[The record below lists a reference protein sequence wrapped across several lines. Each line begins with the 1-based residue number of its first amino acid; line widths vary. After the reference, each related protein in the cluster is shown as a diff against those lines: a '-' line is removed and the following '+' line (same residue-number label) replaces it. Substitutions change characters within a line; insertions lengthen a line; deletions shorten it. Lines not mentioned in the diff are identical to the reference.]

1 MHAVKKAFC
10 RIPFNPRQKCRIE
23 TCWSDFLYLFLC
35 SFGLYPL
42 DGDKYFAADVRA
54 PHSLISL
61 DQCKQKHCKSPCFVL
76 WPPDLCVLIFH
87 LFISS
92 HVKQKVRQRNTG
104 IFFANIYHASLSSRQ
119 WVCWLVLHFFFF
131 TVVTFQPRA
140 RVYLKHAH
148 DWIVLSF
155 ENVIPLLLFC
165 TIQAVISACFS
176 ELKLNF
182 RHKQVGTSCLLL

>member
-131 TVVTFQPRA
+131 LPLWRSSREHECTWNMHMIELCWV
-140 RVYLKHAH
+140 LKM
-148 DWIVLSF
+148 SF
-155 ENVIPLLLFC
+155 HF
-165 TIQAVISACFS
+165 CFS
-176 ELKLNF
+176 VQFK
-182 RHKQVGTSCLLL
+182 R